1 LKSPLSLGD
10 IMRIAVL
17 GAGTMGH
24 GIAQVAAM
32 AGYEVHLRDVS
43 DEFVQ
48 KGMER
53 IRASLNKFLERGK
66 ISKEEM
72 ESVLSRIHGT
82 TDLGS
87 AVKDVDFVIEAV
99 PEVFDI
105 KAEIFREIDR
115 IAPSHTVFATN
126 TSSLPISELSSVT
139 SRPDRF
145 VGMHFFNPPQLMRL
159 VEVVR
164 GDRTSEETVRK
175 TIELAKSM
183 GKEPILVKKDVPGF
197 IVNRILVRWL
207 NEACL
212 IAERE
217 GKDIILIDS
226 SLKGKAGL
234 PMGAFELSDYIGLD
248 VMRDIID
255 AMVRRGFTLKPCPK
269 WSELVSKG
277 MLGAKTG
284 HGFYD
289 WSKGR
294 PQIPPNPDADFDPM
308 EVLCMAVNEAA
319 WLLRNDVASAEE
331 IDRAV
336 ILGLNFPKGPLRM
349 ADEYGLDKIKG
360 IIERKA
366 KEFGLPEYAVDPLI
380 SEKVARGELGISSG
394 KGFFDYSIKQ
404 KDFGPVIY
412 KESPP
417 IAWIRLNRPEKL
429 NVLDEDMVLGILSAL
444 EEARKEEIRVV
455 VITGEGKAFCA
466 GADIRGF
473 KGISPIDAFNLS
485 KRLNRAFREI
495 YEFPKPVIAMV
506 NGFALGGGLELAMAC
521 DLRVASERAQFGQP
535 EITLGII
542 TGAGGSF
549 RLPELVGISKAKELM
564 FTGDMITADEALR
577 IGLINR
583 VVKHENLE
591 EETRNL
597 AMKIAERPPVAISI
611 YKALLNGQKYDTESL
626 AFGLVF
632 STEDSSEGINAFL
645 EKRKPEFKGR

>member
-1 LKSPLSLGD
+1 
-10 IMRIAVL
+10 MRIAVL

-32 AGYEVHLRDVS
+32 AGHEVHLRDVS
-43 DEFVQ
+43 DELIQ
-48 KGMER
+48 KGIER
-53 IRASLNKFLERGK
+53 IKASLNKFLEKGK

-87 AVKDVDFVIEAV
+87 AVKDVDFVIEAI

-105 KAEIFREIDR
+105 KAEVFREIDR
-115 IAPSHTVFATN
+115 IAPPHTVFATN
-126 TSSLPISELSSVT
+126 TSSLPISELAAVT

-145 VGMHFFNPPQLMRL
+145 IGMHFFNPPQLMRL

-183 GKEPILVKKDVPGF
+183 GKEPILVKKDIPGF

-212 IAERE
+212 IVERE

-226 SLKGKAGL
+226 SLKGRAGL

-248 VMRDIID
+248 VMKDIID
-255 AMVRRGFTLKPCPK
+255 SMVRRGFALKPCSK
-269 WSELVSKG
+269 WYELVSKG

-294 PQIPPNPDADFDPM
+294 PQIPPNPDVDFDPM

-336 ILGLNFPKGPLRM
+336 ILGLNFPKGLLRM

-366 KEFGLPEYAVDPLI
+366 KEFGLPEYIVDPLI
-380 SEKVARGELGISSG
+380 SEKVARGELGINSG
-394 KGFFDYSIKQ
+394 RGFFDYGIKQ
-404 KDFGPVIY
+404 KEFGPVIY
-412 KESPP
+412 RETPP
-417 IAWIRLNRPEKL
+417 IAWIKLNRPERL
-429 NVLDEDMVLGILSAL
+429 NALDDDMVRGILSAL

-473 KGISPIDAFNLS
+473 
-485 KRLNRAFREI
+485 
-495 YEFPKPVIAMV
+495 
-506 NGFALGGGLELAMAC
+506 
-521 DLRVASERAQFGQP
+521 
-535 EITLGII
+535 
-542 TGAGGSF
+542 
-549 RLPELVGISKAKELM
+549 
-564 FTGDMITADEALR
+564 
-577 IGLINR
+577 
-583 VVKHENLE
+583 
-591 EETRNL
+591 
-597 AMKIAERPPVAISI
+597 
-611 YKALLNGQKYDTESL
+611 
-626 AFGLVF
+626 
-632 STEDSSEGINAFL
+632 
-645 EKRKPEFKGR
+645 